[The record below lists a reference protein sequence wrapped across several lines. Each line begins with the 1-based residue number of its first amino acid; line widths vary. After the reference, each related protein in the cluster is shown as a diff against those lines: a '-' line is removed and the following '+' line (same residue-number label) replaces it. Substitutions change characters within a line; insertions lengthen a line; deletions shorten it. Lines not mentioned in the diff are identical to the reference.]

1 MAKRHILLSLLL
13 AAIIGVGVYE
23 LSVRVEQQR
32 TAAISANLLQHVYIR
47 ALREYYQLLGDVE
60 QLLNDHPPG
69 YIELQ
74 QYRLNSP
81 LGPFMLIGEENSE
94 ALAVTGDWL
103 LRMSL
108 QDLKAEIGVPARL
121 ASHPGLLMNL
131 YSPDSKRSLIIRLE
145 LYEWLHQITSDMGYG
160 DTTLLVMYQ
169 AQPLSAPAPQQRQQ
183 MMVFND
189 FLLPEFSLYLDRSQI
204 ENHFFQ
210 TYLPISAAAGSALVS
225 LLLLLAVFYQYGR
238 HVQLRRELEG
248 RSAELAETSH
258 ILRTQMALNA
268 RGQKELLKSN
278 YQLRGLNRDLENAQ
292 TRLQLSERLAG
303 LGELSAGIAHEINN
317 PVAYISSN
325 LKELGND
332 MQALL
337 DFVRAIDEASDLLDI
352 KSDYYQEL
360 LLAYQRLDIKQ
371 VTSVAPARLQDCIRG
386 TERVTQIIADMRK
399 LSRTQSHMQ
408 WCQLNDDISSII
420 NIARARLPGNISLQV
435 ELTELPEVYCNSSQ
449 IGQVVLNILVNAI
462 QALEKDGGT
471 IRISEVLANGVLSI
485 SIRDDGP
492 GMDNA
497 VAARVFEPFFTTK
510 LEGDGTGLGLALCY
524 KLMQEHQ
531 GGIELETA
539 PGKGACFTLILP
551 IGEKNHAE

>member
-1 MAKRHILLSLLL
+1 MAKRHVLLSLLIST
-13 AAIIGVGVYE
+13 IIGFGVYE

-32 TAAISANLLQHVYIR
+32 TAAVSHDLLQHVYIR
-47 ALREYYQLLGDVE
+47 SLREYYQLLADAE

-69 YIELQ
+69 YVELQ
-74 QYRLNSP
+74 QYRQNSP
-81 LGPFMLIGEENSE
+81 LGPFMLISEESSE
-94 ALAVTGDWL
+94 KLAVTGDWL
-103 LRMSL
+103 LHMSL
-108 QDLKAEIGVPARL
+108 QDLKADITIPGRL
-121 ASHPGLLMNL
+121 VERPGLVLTLHSAM
-131 YSPDSKRSLIIRLE
+131 KERSLIVRLE
-145 LYEWLHQITSDMGYG
+145 LYEWLQQITSDMGYG
-160 DTTLLVMYQ
+160 DIPILVMYH
-169 AQPLSAPAPQQRQQ
+169 AQPLSDPAPQQRQQ

-204 ENHFFQ
+204 EGHFFQ
-210 TYLPISAAAGSALVS
+210 TYLPYSAASAAMALS
-225 LLLLLAVFYQYGR
+225 LLLLIILFYQYGR
-238 HVQLRRELEG
+238 RMQASRELEG

-268 RGQKELLKSN
+268 RSQKELLKSN

-292 TRLQLSERLAG
+292 TRLKLSERLAG

-325 LKELGND
+325 LKELGHD
-332 MQALL
+332 LQALL
-337 DFVRAIDEASDLLDI
+337 DFVQSIDEASDLLDI
-352 KSDYYQEL
+352 KSDFYQEL
-360 LLAYQRLDIKQ
+360 LLAYQRLDIPH
-371 VTSVAPARLQDCIRG
+371 VSSVAPSRLQDCIRG

-408 WCQLNDDISSII
+408 WCQLNDDVSSII
-420 NIARARLPGNISLQV
+420 NIARSRLPDNVNLTV
-435 ELTELPEVYCNSSQ
+435 ELIDLPEVFCNPSQ
-449 IGQVVLNILVNAI
+449 IGQVVLNVLINAI
-462 QALEKDGGT
+462 QALEGSGGN
-471 IRISEVLANGVLSI
+471 IYISEALDQNVLSI

-492 GMDNA
+492 GMENN
-497 VAARVFEPFFTTK
+497 VASRVFEPFFTTK